1 MADSPLLGPN
11 GKPIQQ
17 NMSADVSIDT
27 TSAQKTFADL
37 QKVLENA
44 AKSFGVAFDATT
56 DEISKPLERLYSS
69 IGDKE
74 NARRL
79 QITRYKTEAL
89 AAIDAETKAQIAGI
103 EEAARAGKMAH
114 DQAEREKTA
123 LTTKSIAERENIE
136 KKTAKRLSQ
145 DIGLGGV
152 IRNKSAAIGE
162 MIGGPAGSV
171 ISSAGS
177 LLANPYALGAM
188 AIFEGLKTK
197 AAFTSSGAELS
208 GAGLRLGAGA
218 GAGLSFATNLFNGG
232 SMFGPAG
239 SLGQA
244 LSQDQQRAIISQ
256 MATSRTMIG
265 EARQPG
271 GFEAV
276 RNNLG
281 LFANILPDA
290 AKDMEIMT
298 DATKNLGMSQKD
310 ITATFISSRV
320 NAEHL
325 KITQLDAIK
334 AQMDMAKALRNITN
348 DGAVAAST
356 LYNISGYL
364 NSIGASEAEKARI
377 GGAIGQ
383 AGASLTLPQIAGMF
397 AFTHGGKI
405 PGPTDLFGDGKML
418 GNNGTGPFQ
427 LMGEFLTKVGSQFK
441 NPTQRM
447 FAANALQTQ
456 FLPGLRLQD
465 TPKFFELTQQM
476 MNGNITSKEFG
487 KQFQALES
495 KTPQV
500 AMAEGI
506 AELREIVD
514 PIKRLENVFTNFW
527 TMVDEKINR
536 IFQSIGKAMPFN
548 IFKGLGNVDKNILHK
563 PDASHPTTHVS
574 DHWK

>member
-1 MADSPLLGPN
+1 MADSPLLGPD
-11 GKPIQQ
+11 GKFNPQK
-17 NMSADVSIDT
+17 MSANVSIDT
-27 TSAQKTFADL
+27 TAAEKTFAHL
-37 QKVLENA
+37 QKFLEGS
-44 AKSFGVAFDATT
+44 AKSFGTAFDAATG
-56 DEISKPLERLYSS
+56 ELSKPLERLYSL

-74 NARRL
+74 SVRRS
-79 QITRYKTEAL
+79 QIIRYKNEAI
-89 AAIDAETKAQIAGI
+89 AAIEAETKANIAGI

-123 LTTKSIAERENIE
+123 LTSKAIAERESIE
-136 KKTAKRLSQ
+136 KKTAKKLAQ
-145 DIGLGGV
+145 DAGIGGV
-152 IRNKSAAIGE
+152 IRNKSAEIGG

-188 AIFEGLKTK
+188 AVFEAFKTK
-197 AAFTSSGAELS
+197 AAFTSTGAELAGSGFKLGS
-208 GAGLRLGAGA
+208 GAGV
-218 GAGLSFATNLFNGG
+218 GLNFATNLFNGG

-244 LSQDQQRAIISQ
+244 LSADQQRAIIGQ
-256 MATSRTMIG
+256 MAQSRTMIG
-265 EARQPG
+265 ETRQTG

-298 DATKNLGMSQKD
+298 DATKNLNMSQKD
-310 ITATFISSRV
+310 ITATFVSSRV
-320 NAEHL
+320 NADKL

-377 GGAIGQ
+377 GGAVGQ
-383 AGASLTLPQIAGMF
+383 AGANLTLPQIAGMF

-405 PGPTDLFGDGKML
+405 PGPGDLFGDGKMM

-427 LMGEFLTKVGSQFK
+427 LMGEFLTKVGHQFK
-441 NPTQRM
+441 DPTQRM
-447 FAANALQTQ
+447 FAANSLQTQ

-476 MNGNITSKEFG
+476 MNGGISSKEFG

-514 PIKRLENVFTNFW
+514 PIKRLENVFSNFW
-527 TMVDEKINR
+527 VMVDDKINK

-563 PDASHPTTHVS
+563 PDGSHPATRVS